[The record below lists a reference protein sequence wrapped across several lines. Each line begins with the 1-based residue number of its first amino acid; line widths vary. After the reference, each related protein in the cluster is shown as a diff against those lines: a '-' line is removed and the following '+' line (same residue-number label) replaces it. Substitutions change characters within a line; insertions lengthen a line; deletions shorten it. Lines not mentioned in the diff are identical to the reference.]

1 MTEGTEQSD
10 DASGAT
16 LLTELRA
23 RLPAFPP
30 AQAAIAHAL
39 LADPAGAAQLSITE
53 LAQRA
58 GTSPA
63 TVTRFCAALRL
74 PSFSAMR
81 LRVAAAAEVEAS
93 DGRGRQVTG
102 DILQS
107 DSLGDVAAKIA
118 SAEARALEDT
128 AGRLSISALHDVV
141 DRLASAR
148 HVEIFGVGASG
159 SVADYLQ
166 KKLRTLGVAA
176 TAYCDARAALMSVAQ
191 ADTGYAVIGISHSG
205 DKREGCSVLAEAAS
219 RGAAT
224 IALTANPDSPI
235 TKVADQVLLT
245 VGSDSSFRTG
255 SLQSRIVDLLIADCI
270 CVGLAL
276 HRPQQTITSLRRT
289 QEVLEEYID

>member
-1 MTEGTEQSD
+1 MVDEAQEPDESP
-10 DASGAT
+10 ASSFLA
-16 LLTELRA
+16 ELRA

-30 AQAAIAHAL
+30 AQAAIARTL
-39 LADPAGAAQLSITE
+39 LAAPAGAAQLSITE

-63 TVTRFCAALRL
+63 TVTRFCTALRL

-128 AGRLSISALHDVV
+128 AGRLSIDTLHGVV
-141 DRLASAR
+141 ARLASAR

-166 KKLRTLGVAA
+166 KKLRTLGVPA
-176 TAYCDARAALMSVAQ
+176 TAYCDPRAALMSVAQ

-205 DKREGCSVLAEAAS
+205 DKREACSVLTEAAS
-219 RGAAT
+219 RGADT
-224 IALTANPDSPI
+224 IALTASPDSPI
-235 TKVADQVLLT
+235 TNVADQVLLT

-276 HRPQQTITSLRRT
+276 HRPEQVITSLRRT